1 MRPRKKIRRRVKKL
15 IRRARETG
23 TKLVFYKEWK
33 RSYLMKIPLKGKA

>member
-23 TKLVFYKEWK
+23 AKLVFHKEWK
-33 RSYLMKIPLKGKA
+33 QGYLMKMPLKGKA